1 MRFDSTFVRSESA
14 SKLQSRSRRLFRTVF
29 VTLALV
35 VLWLLVYSHFIFGDG
50 TLLYK
55 DVGVDS
61 INIYYPRYVLVS
73 DYIRDE
79 GIPSWSF
86 RVGMGQN
93 IFSSLSALLI
103 SPVVWLAKGAI
114 ARALVYQHL
123 LYVLLSGLLFALF
136 LANRGLTFAKLPPW
150 RAVVVFL
157 GLHVHGQLLV
167 FSCQRS
173 GLFYLP
179 FVRGR
184 TRCQS
189 RTMGLTSC
197 RR

>member
-1 MRFDSTFVRSESA
+1 MKFDSKFVRSEGA
-14 SKLQSRSRRLFRTVF
+14 SKPQAPNRRVF
-29 VTLALV
+29 CIAVVTLALV
-35 VLWLLVYSHFIFGDG
+35 VLWLFLYGHFIFGSG

-93 IFSSLSALLI
+93 IFPSLSALLI

-123 LYVLLSGLLFALF
+123 LYVMLSGLLFARF
-136 LANRGLTFAKLPPW
+136 LANRGLAFASSLLGALLLSFSAYMC
-150 RAVVVFL
+150 RVMCCYFHANQVV
-157 GLHVHGQLLV
+157 
-167 FSCQRS
+167 
-173 GLFYLP
+173 
-179 FVRGR
+179 
-184 TRCQS
+184 
-189 RTMGLTSC
+189 
-197 RR
+197 

>member
-1 MRFDSTFVRSESA
+1 MRFESTLFRSESA
-14 SKLQSRSRRLFRTVF
+14 SKLRSLGRRLFRTVF

-86 RVGMGQN
+86 RVGMGEN
-93 IFSSLSALLI
+93 IFSSLIALLI
-103 SPVVWLAKGAI
+103 TPFVWLAKGAI
-114 ARALVYQHL
+114 ARALLDQH
-123 LYVLLSGLLFALF
+123 V
-136 LANRGLTFAKLPPW
+136 
-150 RAVVVFL
+150 
-157 GLHVHGQLLV
+157 
-167 FSCQRS
+167 
-173 GLFYLP
+173 
-179 FVRGR
+179 
-184 TRCQS
+184 
-189 RTMGLTSC
+189 
-197 RR
+197 

>member
-1 MRFDSTFVRSESA
+1 MKFDSGAVPSQSA
-14 SKLQSRSRRLFRTVF
+14 STQPARTRRILEVALI
-29 VTLALV
+29 TLALIV
-35 VLWLLVYSHFIFGDG
+35 VWVFIYQHFIFGDG

-93 IFSSLSALLI
+93 IFPSLSALLI

-123 LYVLLSGLLFALF
+123 LYVMLSGLLFARF
-136 LANRGLTFAKLPPW
+136 LANRGLAFASCL
-150 RAVVVFL
+150 L
-157 GLHVHGQLLV
+157 GALLLS
-167 FSCQRS
+167 FSAYMC
-173 GLFYLP
+173 
-179 FVRGR
+179 
-184 TRCQS
+184 
-189 RTMGLTSC
+189 MGSC
-197 RR
+197 WYF

>member
-1 MRFDSTFVRSESA
+1 MKSTNVCSIGELPGEAAVVAYSN
-14 SKLQSRSRRLFRTVF
+14 KLSRQFWS
-29 VTLALV
+29 
-35 VLWLLVYSHFIFGDG
+35 LWLPVRILFGDG

-136 LANRGLTFAKLPPW
+136 LANRGLTFASCLLGALLLSFSAYMCMGSCWYFQPTKWSVLPS
-150 RAVVVFL
+150 F
-157 GLHVHGQLLV
+157 
-167 FSCQRS
+167 C
-173 GLFYLP
+173 
-179 FVRGR
+179 
-184 TRCQS
+184 S
-189 RTMGLTSC
+189 RPNKVQVADDGFTSC